1 MEEKDIR
8 ICPVCNKEVERN
20 DMNFASFL
28 FYYAGYNR
36 GGHANITITYNKY
49 IHSIQEEVRNGK

>member
-1 MEEKDIR
+1 MINMGCSNLKQI
-8 ICPVCNKEVERN
+8 V
-20 DMNFASFL
+20 ASFL
-28 FYYAGYNR
+28 LYYAGYNR